1 MNHVHIYDHLVITVT
16 GIHTQSLYI
25 YIYYMVIE
33 TAFMQLG
40 IVAVIINF
48 LY

>member
-1 MNHVHIYDHLVITVT
+1 MYHVHIYDHLVITVT
-16 GIHTQSLYI
+16 GIYTQSLYI
-25 YIYYMVIE
+25 YMVIE